1 MFIIVS
7 SSVSFYVPLVI
18 MVFVYGRILIAARK
32 QMTAVRQGYKRTTG
46 VNEICQPSPLVPRF
60 RFKINKNLNSSSRIS
75 NINVTSNLN
84 LNSNEIIT
92 LRIHK
97 GKYSRSPSLPPL
109 PSKSSNSNQSRSF
122 PILFLRRLTKLRRTR
137 TWSRFS
143 REHKAAKVL
152 GFVMGV
158 FIACWLPFFVF
169 LLLTG
174 VFHLH
179 IGNYQQTLFRL
190 FTWLGYTNSAVCFHF
205 IKLLNYY
212 YLLFFSLIFWFML

>member
-1 MFIIVS
+1 
-7 SSVSFYVPLVI
+7 

-60 RFKINKNLNSSSRIS
+60 RFRINKNINSSSTIS
-75 NINVTSNLN
+75 NINLTQ
-84 LNSNEIIT
+84 NSNEIIT

-97 GKYSRSPSLPPL
+97 GKYCRSPSLPPPPPP
-109 PSKSSNSNQSRSF
+109 PSKSSNSNSNQSRSF
-122 PILFLRRLTKLRRTR
+122 PILFLRRLRKLRRTR
-137 TWSRFS
+137 SWSRFS
-143 REHKAAKVL
+143 HEHKAAKVL

-179 IGNYQQTLFRL
+179 IGKYQETLFRL
-190 FTWLGYTNSAVCFHF
+190 FTWLGYTNSAVSFIF
-205 IKLLNYY
+205 IKK
-212 YLLFFSLIFWFML
+212 